1 MVPPTACIIAT
12 SGVRKL
18 HISNFSYKTT
28 AFNEGVKKTLMEC
41 YSLIVIDRDGYKC
54 GNCVEKELDDIFI
67 STAPYSDPKRYQEI
81 MDKRRREEDKRR
93 KVAEIKALVERANN
107 SNNKKP
113 AGRLVR

>member
-1 MVPPTACIIAT
+1 MIKVKRTPTCGYCAPGIHHMIDT
-12 SGVRKL
+12 D
-18 HISNFSYKTT
+18 SYPNDNKAVLT
-28 AFNEGVKKTLMEC
+28 K
-41 YSLIVIDRDGYKC
+41 DGKWKC
-54 GNCVEKELDDIFI
+54 GNCVENELDDIFL